1 MQLEIH
7 AMPGHLLRRMQQIAV
22 AVFSGRIGATGH
34 DITPIQ
40 FAAMSAL
47 ASRPDIDQA
56 TLAAMIACDRAT
68 IGGVV
73 ERLEAKGYV
82 RRSINRLDR
91 RARRLELTPSGRAIY
106 DRLLPAVREL
116 QGEILAG
123 LTAKERRT
131 LCRLLAKASA
141 AADSTP

>member
-7 AMPGHLLRRMQQIAV
+7 AMPGHLLRRMHQISV
-22 AVFSGRIGATGH
+22 AVFSGRVSAAGH

-40 FAAMSAL
+40 FAAMSVL
-47 ASRPDIDQA
+47 ASHPDIDQA
-56 TLAAMIACDRAT
+56 TLAALIAYDRAT

-91 RARRLELTPSGRAIY
+91 RARRLELSPSGRAVY
-106 DRLLPAVREL
+106 DLLLPAVREL

-131 LCRLLAKASA
+131 LCKLLTKASA
-141 AADSTP
+141 AAGTTN